1 MEAGTTFL
9 RADSD
14 RHLWIVISDPAVDP
28 GQVLIVNLTTLDE
41 RKEKVCL
48 LHVGEHP
55 WVRHETCV
63 NYADA
68 VVTTV
73 SKLLA
78 AKDAGAIML
87 QEPLA
92 PAALQRIRDAAMDST
107 RISLDNADILINQ
120 RLVTP

>member
-14 RHLWIVISDPAVDP
+14 RHLWILISDPAIDP
-28 GQVLIVNLTTLDE
+28 DQVLIVNLTSVDE

-48 LHVGEHP
+48 LHPGDHP
-55 WVRHETCV
+55 WIRHETCV

-78 AKDAGAIML
+78 AKDGGAIIL
-87 QEPLA
+87 QEPLSA
-92 PAALQRIRDAAMDST
+92 SVLQRIREATMDST
-107 RISLDNADILINQ
+107 RISLDHADILINQ
-120 RLVTP
+120 RLVGP

>member
-14 RHLWIVISDPAVDP
+14 KHLWIVISDPAVDP
-28 GQVLIVNLTTLDE
+28 DQVLLVNLTTVDD

-48 LHVGEHP
+48 LHSGEHP
-55 WVRHETCV
+55 WIRHETCV

-73 SKLLA
+73 TKLLA
-78 AKDAGAIML
+78 AKDAGAIVL
-87 QEPLA
+87 QQPLS
-92 PAALQRIRDAAMDST
+92 AAVLQRIREAAMDST

-120 RLVTP
+120 RLVAP